1 MHYGRI
7 LAVVGVVLAAVGF
20 LLQSASSAGE
30 AALAQLSQVNP
41 DFPDGFDNTWT
52 ALYNDTAWAAIVFA
66 IAGVASL
73 LVALIPPLDRPM
85 ARLYGLAASVL
96 GVLMLVIGIFA
107 TMGAMDDADT
117 LEAGFAQAAAAG
129 AIPEAYTVD
138 IGWGWY
144 LLVLAGILVA
154 IGGVVSLIAR
164 PDEDALPPG
173 DESPEDAAA

>member
-1 MHYGRI
+1 
-7 LAVVGVVLAAVGF
+7 
-20 LLQSASSAGE
+20 
-30 AALAQLSQVNP
+30 
-41 DFPDGFDNTWT
+41 
-52 ALYNDTAWAAIVFA
+52 
-66 IAGVASL
+66 
-73 LVALIPPLDRPM
+73 
-85 ARLYGLAASVL
+85 
-96 GVLMLVIGIFA
+96 
-107 TMGAMDDADT
+107 MDDADT

>member
-85 ARLYGLAASVL
+85 ARLSGYRSAARWL
-96 GVLMLVIGIFA
+96 GRSDRHGRRA
-107 TMGAMDDADT
+107 HPRP
-117 LEAGFAQAAAAG
+117 
-129 AIPEAYTVD
+129 PES
-138 IGWGWY
+138 G
-144 LLVLAGILVA
+144 
-154 IGGVVSLIAR
+154 
-164 PDEDALPPG
+164 
-173 DESPEDAAA
+173 